1 MRECLAKGSMCMP
14 LVLNEI
20 KQQLDDHIGGD
31 VRLVTHESRHRTMN
45 TMLLYVKLSQQYS
58 FLI

>member
-1 MRECLAKGSMCMP
+1 MP